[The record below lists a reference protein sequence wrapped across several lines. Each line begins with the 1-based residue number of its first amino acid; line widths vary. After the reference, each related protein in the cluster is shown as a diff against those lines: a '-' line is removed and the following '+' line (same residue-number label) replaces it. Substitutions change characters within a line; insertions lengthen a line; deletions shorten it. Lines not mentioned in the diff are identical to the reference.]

1 MSLFNSP
8 VVRATDANNSALS
21 GAKFYFY
28 VSGTTTPA
36 TVYTSDARTTA
47 ASNPVVA
54 DSGGLFAPIYLDPTV
69 TYRAILKD
77 SAGTVIQDVDP
88 ISDGSLRADLASDS
102 GSTLI
107 LHKSADAGTHGR
119 TLRQW
124 AAVGGFDEAN
134 VFNWIDD
141 DLDAPI
147 TARTNATDLAVFIQ
161 AGLNSGR
168 SLIRLPGVGSY
179 KVSAL
184 TMSSEIELVGDGPLA
199 SGSVLL
205 AANATGDVITTSGSG
220 KNRISGIY
228 FDSAVTRTSGSYI
241 KMGGQGR
248 GLVRDCEFWNGR
260 DGVIIDAVDNITLD
274 NIKLFSMTG
283 DVIRVKQGFNH
294 LLNYVHCDASPGS
307 QPNSGLRI
315 DNVGDITVS
324 GCQFLHSGTALLIDV
339 IAGGAVNSVNIDQSY
354 FDTSTSPGII
364 RSTGTGV
371 IQRLDIANTWFGNGT
386 NDGLSISKTGSGE
399 VSGIAIHNCRVC
411 INGGDG
417 LKIGTNVT
425 NVRVTGGNFSQNT
438 GSGISAA
445 ANSELYLGRRC
456 LWRGGWPHREW
467 RRAHGQLC
475 CDRLC
480 ARHEDQR
487 QHVQPCCVRDRLQ
500 APQHCRA
507 HCRITTA
514 RHRSRQALPASH
526 RSPTASR
533 ERLCLLAWILS
544 RTARTRRRSS
554 RLTRPTS
561 TFVSA
566 TARQTPISL
575 PQPSRSCGK
584 RGCNLTV

>member
-1 MSLFNSP
+1 LRSL
-8 VVRATDANNSALS
+8 
-21 GAKFYFY
+21 GAKYFFY

-36 TVYTSDARTTA
+36 TVYTSGARTTA
-47 ASNPVVA
+47 AANPVVA
-54 DSGGLFAPIYLDPTV
+54 DSGGLFAPIFLDPAV

-77 SAGTVIQDVDP
+77 SSGSVIQDIDP

-294 LLNYVHCDASPGS
+294 LLNYVHCDAPPGS
-307 QPNSGLRI
+307 QPVSGLHI
-315 DNVGDITVS
+315 DAVGDVTVS
-324 GCQFLHSGTALLIDV
+324 GCQFLHAGTALLIDV
-339 IAGGAVNSVNIDQSY
+339 LAGGAVNSVNIDQSY
-354 FDTSTSPGII
+354 FDTSTVPGLI
-364 RSTGTGV
+364 RSTNTGV
-371 IQRLDIANTWFGNGT
+371 IQRLDIANTWFGNGSS
-386 NDGLSISKTGSGE
+386 DGLSIQKTGSGE
-399 VSGIAIHNCRVC
+399 VSGIAIHNCRMC
-411 INGGDG
+411 INTGDG
-417 LKIGTNVT
+417 LKIGAGVT
-425 NVRVTGGNFSQNT
+425 NVRVTGGHFSQNT

-445 ANSELYLGRRC
+445 ANSELYLV
-456 LWRGGWPHREW
+456 GGVTGAADGLTGNGVGLTVNSAATGYALGTKISGNTSNLAVSGTGFKLRNTVGALSNSHGTASVTTSASGLASI
-467 RRAHGQLC
+467 AHGLSGTPTLAEVNLVESGPNEAQVVSV
-475 CDRLC
+475 DGTNINIR
-480 ARHEDQR
+480 
-487 QHVQPCCVRDRLQ
+487 VRN
-500 APQHCRA
+500 
-507 HCRITTA
+507 TTTDA
-514 RHRSRQALPASH
+514 NIA
-526 RSPTASR
+526 
-533 ERLCLLAWILS
+533 
-544 RTARTRRRSS
+544 
-554 RLTRPTS
+554 
-561 TFVSA
+561 SA
-566 TARQTPISL
+566 TKSIMWEARL
-575 PQPSRSCGK
+575 
-584 RGCNLTV
+584 